1 MTKKQAKQ
9 LRKRIRRLEA
19 RITALEHSTW
29 WPTPTPP
36 AEMPAD
42 CDPKQL
48 WADII
53 ADYDK
58 VVDTGWDDEWDEIPP
73 QRNGY
78 L

>member
-1 MTKKQAKQ
+1 M
-9 LRKRIRRLEA
+9 
-19 RITALEHSTW
+19 
-29 WPTPTPP
+29 P
-36 AEMPAD
+36 AEL
-42 CDPKQL
+42 DPKQL